1 MLSGRVR
8 ASARNFR
15 FVAVSATYAQT
26 NRTGVTMKSTP
37 ITESLQNQIVNET
50 LLKLEQAR
58 SEFPGR
64 NRLGLSTLHRWRLKG
79 VRGVRLETCLIGG
92 QRFTSQEAIE
102 RFIAAQNAADEPV
115 RLAITATQ
123 RARQAEA
130 AQQALK
136 AAGM

>member
-1 MLSGRVR
+1 
-8 ASARNFR
+8 
-15 FVAVSATYAQT
+15 
-26 NRTGVTMKSTP
+26 MKSTP